1 MSKKCSIFVV
11 RNGTSPSEYHKYK
24 IQNKRKIMK
33 KVVFEKDKMLF
44 FNMEN
49 FVQDA
54 DGVMVYVFHKKHLI
68 HWLCGYVSANGMEDV
83 DFTWQGGGSKFVTLW
98 CHHHTGDLTN
108 IYLVGVMPKE
118 CWLNCGWYEDT
129 TNPMKLHMGW
139 NKETKVFDLEDGIQK
154 VLDKKTDLVG
164 VSGKVRMNG
173 DIDGEYHYV
182 DPFNE

>member
-1 MSKKCSIFVV
+1 
-11 RNGTSPSEYHKYK
+11 
-24 IQNKRKIMK
+24 MK
-33 KVVFEKDKMLF
+33 TVVFEKDKMLF

-173 DIDGEYHYV
+173 DIDGDYHYV